1 MSWLRNVLLG
11 SIRARLLVLLL
22 GGLGTLM
29 LALFVLLD
37 YSIDRQIFGRLD
49 KTLLSRA
56 RGIVVL
62 LEAHPREDAWQEL
75 HELSPEYATGGHTDF
90 LQIWD
95 ARGRTLL
102 SSASNTA
109 RNLAPPPVAVP
120 ANAPLFYDL
129 RLPDGHRGRAVGLRF
144 ALPGSIDDA
153 TLVVAEER
161 EQIDQLERHVHLALV
176 SGVIGMGLL
185 AALLSI
191 LAVRSGLRPLFAFA
205 DRARRRDDDGPDVEP
220 LPADELP
227 RELRPFALTLNA
239 AFARLQAAV
248 GRERR
253 FARDVAHELRTPLA
267 ETRMA
272 VELAGG
278 TPPSPVLR
286 DALGSID
293 RMQRCIDGL
302 LALSRY
308 EAGMDQAQM
317 EPLELVELLR
327 RALALASGTAAKRRV
342 SLVSELPDECWVVS
356 DPALLE
362 RIADNLLINAAEYAP
377 PGAAVQVALAPHP
390 DGWIVR
396 IGNPAPGLSAD
407 DLARFGERFWR
418 KSAAREASQHGGL
431 GLALS
436 ATLAELLGLT
446 LRFSLAEGVLW
457 AALGPLRPVVLPEV
471 AGS

>member
-1 MSWLRNVLLG
+1 
-11 SIRARLLVLLL
+11 
-22 GGLGTLM
+22 
-29 LALFVLLD
+29 
-37 YSIDRQIFGRLD
+37 
-49 KTLLSRA
+49 
-56 RGIVVL
+56 
-62 LEAHPREDAWQEL
+62 
-75 HELSPEYATGGHTDF
+75 
-90 LQIWD
+90 
-95 ARGRTLL
+95 
-102 SSASNTA
+102 
-109 RNLAPPPVAVP
+109 VP

-129 RLPDGHRGRAVGLRF
+129 RLPDGHRGRAVALRF

-377 PGAAVQVALAPHP
+377 SGAVVQIELATRA
-390 DGWIVR
+390 DGWTLH
-396 IGNPAPGLSAD
+396 IGNPAPGLSAE
-407 DLARFGERFWR
+407 DLARLGERFWR

-436 ATLAELLGLT
+436 VTLAELLGLT
-446 LRFSLAEGVLW
+446 LRFSLAEGMLW